1 MICHRIIETKCLL
14 QSKSNATNANV
25 SDEKQNCEKIGFMT
39 KGDGNE
45 NNDFQILSSFSKP
58 LKSISHAHMKKEN
71 LITNTSIIRYV
82 GIWAPGHELFSHQIW
97 FIP

>member
-1 MICHRIIETKCLL
+1 
-14 QSKSNATNANV
+14 
-25 SDEKQNCEKIGFMT
+25 MT

-82 GIWAPGHELFSHQIW
+82 GI
-97 FIP
+97 